1 MAQISALSHP
11 SMYLTN
17 KAKFERL
24 RRKIRLNFDELYRL
38 FARDLPSVEIAK
50 KAGVSRPR
58 ITLIYN
64 QYFGELFGMTD
75 LQRRHR
81 REDKVRQKNASN
93 LARVI
98 GKDRAFEAISQ
109 SANKANRKI
118 EPIIYRRG
126 TNQSRRYRHRAVLV
140 DGKDKRISASCSQ
153 RPRVFP
159 GWHCLWNYNA
169 VSQPA

>member
-140 DGKDKRISASCSQ
+140 DGKDMRISASCSQ